1 MYYGLCSIKERPE
14 KSMSDQIA
22 SGAEDKSGKI
32 AQMFVSAK
40 VTIPKTFQYQ
50 VDRPRLYHQL
60 DGWQTVRGII
70 VHAAA
75 GYGKSTLAS
84 GWLASSECR
93 AQTAWLSLDQ
103 YDSEPRQ
110 FIRALAAAL
119 DLVMPGL
126 AEVASALL
134 TDEPPSDQQ
143 GLM

>member
-1 MYYGLCSIKERPE
+1 
-14 KSMSDQIA
+14 MSDQIA

-93 AQTAWLSLDQ
+93 AQTAWLLLDQ
-103 YDSEPRQ
+103 YDSEPANLSAPSPPLL
-110 FIRALAAAL
+110 IWSC
-119 DLVMPGL
+119 LVWRRWHL
-126 AEVASALL
+126 RC
-134 TDEPPSDQQ
+134 
-143 GLM
+143 